1 MPKYKFLFSLV
12 VFFILFFSFVT
23 KVRANYTF
31 IDDFWGTYRSEW
43 STIANHLTP
52 QVFNNSLLFDVST
65 ASTTFPYISHT
76 SNDPIKSLSF
86 DFQYVID
93 GSDYGS
99 GVVVTESVS
108 NLEGDPAVD
117 SNDYIFAVYVM
128 NDGKFYLFSPLCQ
141 FATDCGYI
149 SNAYIFYSLEP
160 GKIYNLR
167 LEFSNNSLDVYVDS
181 FLIKSFQ
188 MSGYRANGIYFG
200 NTKVTDTPKYWQ
212 NFLIDNVNILY
223 SDYSISESSFPYFSQ
238 KDPLWGE
245 HEYDSASEWAGVDK
259 SGINRWGCA
268 LTSAAMMLEKFEVK
282 ALDGNPINPDI
293 LNDWLKEQEDGY
305 VGPGFVN
312 WLAITRYAKGRLPDG
327 KSLEF
332 ERSYDPAL
340 LTLPSILG
348 IPGHFVVGYDDDA
361 TNWIIN
367 DPANETTTTLAKTST
382 IKSINRFVT
391 SNTDLSYMMFVS
403 SALITGTL
411 INEAGD
417 TIPLNWSDEYLDD
430 DVDGGSNTHLKVAML
445 PKPPPGKYTLTVDKD
460 EESTGEIKIY
470 LYDNLASE
478 IEPDT
483 YPLTDPI
490 NYFEINYASAS
501 AGVRSVVPIDLTPP
515 PVPTPLSPIDGAYLP
530 TTGLVL
536 DWSDVDDPSTPVI
549 YNYKSESVEASVSA
563 SMASI
568 SDWSDGTYKWS
579 VRACDSVDNC
589 SAWSNE
595 RTLTIDTIVP
605 TLSSAPDTSPN
616 PTNLTAQEWS
626 WEAGV
631 DIGSQILDYGTRTQ
645 DVLTDSP
652 LTDWLWIGKVLS
664 TSTNWTEGKWRLELK
679 TKDLAGNESE
689 ITSSDEIVVD
699 TTAPTLLSQTSL
711 NDDWYNTSQKIV
723 FEYGDENLLSDY
735 IDPYCE
741 IDTESSASYCWVKP
755 YICDAAGNCNNEQIF
770 SKEIKLDLTKPT
782 ITLNAWGSTI
792 NGTAGDILSGV
803 EKVELK
809 LTKPGESENTITA
822 VGTTSWTYTMDSAPL
837 GTYKVIVVAYDK
849 AGNKSDEITKEFT
862 ISPTPTPIPTPSPL
876 GEVLGESDEEL
887 INTMPSLN
895 PSPST
900 STSPTGGEVRGES
913 TEKTRSWNKWILVII
928 ALGGIGL
935 HLLSKRIV

>member
-1 MPKYKFLFSLV
+1 MNYTIDLNGGSVSIASDSMRLSAPTNSTSYPLV
-12 VFFILFFSFVT
+12 VLNPSNITLPVDSVEISFRYETVAGFGAGP
-23 KVRANYTF
+23 V
-31 IDDFWGTYRSEW
+31 IDDEYPINGSFPDVGNTSILWAWNWGVPPSVKVGYFPNLF
-43 STIANHLTP
+43 STIANELDPHIMKIVGFPGNYSSYLDGVYIGTI
-52 QVFNNSLLFDVST
+52 T
-65 ASTTFPYISHT
+65 ADKTIS
-76 SNDPIKSLSF
+76 SIW
-86 DFQYVID
+86 
-93 GSDYGS
+93 
-99 GVVVTESVS
+99 
-108 NLEGDPAVD
+108 
-117 SNDYIFAVYVM
+117 
-128 NDGKFYLFSPLCQ
+128 
-141 FATDCGYI
+141 
-149 SNAYIFYSLEP
+149 
-160 GKIYNLR
+160 
-167 LEFSNNSLDVYVDS
+167 
-181 FLIKSFQ
+181 
-188 MSGYRANGIYFG
+188 FG
-200 NTKVTDTPKYWQ
+200 NPEITVTSGNWPTI
-212 NFLIDNVNILY
+212 LIDKIVVLD
-223 SDYSISESSFPYFSQ
+223 SSLPSFPYFSQ

-268 LTSAAMMLEKFEVK
+268 LTSVAMMLEKFEVK

-348 IPGHFVVGYDDDA
+348 IPGHFVVGYDEDA
-361 TNWIIN
+361 TNWMIN
-367 DPANETTTTLAKTST
+367 DPANDAITTLAKTST

-755 YICDAAGNCNNEQIF
+755 YICDVAGNCNNEQIF

-792 NGTAGDILSGV
+792 NGNARDTLSGV

-809 LTKPGESENTITA
+809 LTKPRESENTITA

-849 AGNKSDEITKEFT
+849 AGNKSEEITKEFT

>member
-1 MPKYKFLFSLV
+1 MNYTIDLNGGSVSIASDSMRLSAPTNSTSYPLV
-12 VFFILFFSFVT
+12 VLNPSNITLPVDSVEISFRYETVAGFGAGP
-23 KVRANYTF
+23 V
-31 IDDFWGTYRSEW
+31 IDDEYPINGSFPDVGNTSILWAWNWGVPPSVKVGYFPNLF
-43 STIANHLTP
+43 STIANELDPHIMKIVGFPGNYSSYLDGVYIGTI
-52 QVFNNSLLFDVST
+52 T
-65 ASTTFPYISHT
+65 ADKTIS
-76 SNDPIKSLSF
+76 SIW
-86 DFQYVID
+86 
-93 GSDYGS
+93 
-99 GVVVTESVS
+99 
-108 NLEGDPAVD
+108 
-117 SNDYIFAVYVM
+117 
-128 NDGKFYLFSPLCQ
+128 
-141 FATDCGYI
+141 
-149 SNAYIFYSLEP
+149 
-160 GKIYNLR
+160 
-167 LEFSNNSLDVYVDS
+167 
-181 FLIKSFQ
+181 
-188 MSGYRANGIYFG
+188 FG
-200 NTKVTDTPKYWQ
+200 NPEITVTSGNWPTI
-212 NFLIDNVNILY
+212 LIDKIVVLD
-223 SDYSISESSFPYFSQ
+223 SSLPSFPYFSQ
-238 KDPLWGE
+238 KDPLWGK

-268 LTSAAMMLEKFEVK
+268 LTSVAMMLEKFEVK

-312 WLAITRYAKGRLPDG
+312 WLAITRYAKGRLLDG

-340 LTLPSILG
+340 LTIPSILG
-348 IPGHFVVGYDDDA
+348 IPGHFVVAYGEDA

-579 VRACDSVDNC
+579 VLACDSVDNC

-792 NGTAGDILSGV
+792 NGTAGDTLSGV
-803 EKVELK
+803 KKVELK
-809 LTKPGESENTITA
+809 LTKPEESENTITA
-822 VGTTSWTYTMDSAPL
+822 VGTTNWTYTMDSAPL
-837 GTYKVIVVAYDK
+837 GTYKVIVVAYDN
-849 AGNKSDEITKEFT
+849 AGNKSEEITKEFT

-887 INTMPSLN
+887 IGTT
-895 PSPST
+895 PSPSPSDRK
-900 STSPTGGEVRGES
+900 STRLNSSHT
-913 TEKTRSWNKWILVII
+913 
-928 ALGGIGL
+928 
-935 HLLSKRIV
+935 